1 MSEPALTLEDRYA
14 RESGRVLLSGTQALV
29 RLLLMQRRRD
39 AQAGIETAGFVSGYR
54 GSPLGA
60 LDRELWRAR
69 EQLDR
74 HHIRFVPG
82 VNEDLAATAVWGSQQ
97 TGLFPGARYDGVFG
111 MWYGKGPG
119 TDRSGDAFKHANN
132 AGTAALGG
140 VLAVAG
146 DDHICRS
153 STLPHQS
160 EFAFVDAMIPVL
172 NPAGVQEIIDLGLA
186 GWALS
191 RFSGLWVGLIAVAET
206 VEQTACVDVDPGR
219 VVLAPPEDYA
229 LPPGGLNIRWPDAPL
244 DQEARLH
251 RYKLDAAR
259 AFVRA
264 NRLDRIVADGP
275 NARLGVVA
283 AGKSHLDVL
292 QALEMLGLDL
302 ARAGAAGLRL
312 YKPAMTW
319 PLEPEGLAAFAAGLE
334 EIVVVEEKRAL
345 IEPQIKDVLYALPD
359 GTRPR
364 VIGKRDE
371 TGAPLFPS
379 EGELA
384 PALIARALGPRLA
397 RIAEAAGDAG
407 LAARIEERLAELAR
421 IERARAAVAAPI
433 ERKPYFCSG
442 CPHNSSTKV
451 PEGSLALAGIGCHY
465 MALWMDRNTRTFT
478 QMGGEGANWI
488 GLSPFTETPHVFQNI
503 GDGTYFHSGLLAI
516 RAAIGAKANM
526 TYKILYND
534 AVAMTGGQPV
544 DGPLSVARI
553 THELYGEGVARIAIV
568 TDDPGKYRSGAA
580 LAPGVRVYERAALD
594 RVQREMRAVPGV
606 TVIIYD
612 RACATE
618 TRRKRKRGQAPDPPR
633 RVFIN
638 ADVCEGCGDCGLVS
652 NCLSLLP
659 VETPFG
665 RKRAIDQS
673 ACNKDFTC
681 LDGLCPSFVTVEG
694 GRLRKP
700 RAAAEAASMPPEPP
714 EPALPALDAPYGVV
728 ATGVGG
734 TGVVT
739 LGALLGLAAHIEGKG
754 VTVFDMTG
762 LAQKYGAVTSHLR
775 IARAAEDIHAARI
788 AEGGA
793 RLVLG
798 CDLVVAGSAATLAVC
813 DPEATVAVVND
824 RETPTGDFARDPDF
838 AVPGA
843 ALRETIA
850 RATREAAFVDA
861 TGLATRL
868 LGDAIAANMLLL
880 GHAWQQGLIP
890 VGRAAILRA
899 IEANGVAVELNK
911 RAFAW
916 GRIAAHDPAAVAPPA
931 DDGDGAPPPPRDLD
945 GLLARLG
952 EELAA
957 SRNADLARRYADLVA
972 RVRAVEAARAPG
984 RDDLARAV
992 ARSYF
997 KLLAYKDEYEVARLF
1012 ADGRFLRAIEAQFE
1026 GDYRLRF
1033 HLAPPLF
1040 ARTDPATGRPVKKS
1054 YGPWMMG
1061 VFRLLARLKGLRGT
1075 ALDPFAR
1082 TAERRAERRLIAEYE
1097 ATIEEILAALD
1108 ESNHALAVE
1117 IAALPES
1124 IRGFGPVK
1132 AKAIEAAKAREA
1144 ALLAAFRDSRRDR
1157 SAAE

>member
-1 MSEPALTLEDRYA
+1 MSEPALALDERYA

-39 AQAGIETAGFVSGYR
+39 ARAGIETAGFVSGYR
-54 GSPLGA
+54 GSPLGGF
-60 LDRELWRAR
+60 DRELWRAR
-69 EQLDR
+69 DQLDR

-119 TDRSGDAFKHANN
+119 ADRSGDAFKHANN
-132 AGTAALGG
+132 AGTAANGG

-146 DDHICRS
+146 DDHVCRS

-160 EFAFVDAMIPVL
+160 ELAFVDAMIPVL
-172 NPAGVQEIIDLGLA
+172 NPAGVQEILDLGLA

-206 VEQTACVDVDPGR
+206 VEQTACVDVDPER
-219 VVLAPPEDYA
+219 VALVAPEDYA
-229 LPPGGLNIRWPDAPL
+229 PPAGGLNIRWPDAPL

-251 RYKLDAAR
+251 RHKLDAAR

-275 NARLGVVA
+275 RARLGVVA

-292 QALEMLGLDL
+292 QALAMLGLDL

-319 PLEPEGLAAFAAGLE
+319 PLEPEGLGAFADGLE

-345 IEPQIKDVLYALPD
+345 IEPQIKDALYALPD
-359 GTRPR
+359 GARPR

-371 TGAPLFPS
+371 AGAPLFPS

-384 PALIARALGPRLA
+384 PATIARALGPRLA
-397 RIAEAAGDAG
+397 RIIPGDA
-407 LAARIEERLAELAR
+407 LAAQIESRLADLAR
-421 IERARAAVAAPI
+421 IERGLAAIAAPI

-442 CPHNSSTKV
+442 CPHNTSTKV
-451 PEGSLALAGIGCHY
+451 PEGSRALAGIGCHY
-465 MALWMDRNTRTFT
+465 MVLWMDRDTRTFT

-488 GLSPFTETPHVFQNI
+488 GLSPFIDLPHVFQNI

-516 RAAIGAKANM
+516 RAAIGAKADM

-544 DGPLSVARI
+544 DGPLSVARM
-553 THELYGEGVARIAIV
+553 THELYGEGVARIAVV
-568 TDDPGKYRSGAA
+568 TDDPAKYRSGAR
-580 LAPGVRVYERAALD
+580 LAPGVRVHGRKALD

-612 RACATE
+612 QACATE
-618 TRRKRKRGQAPDPPR
+618 TRRKRKRGLVPDPAR

-638 ADVCEGCGDCGLVS
+638 AEVCEGCGDCGLVS

-659 VETPFG
+659 VETEFG

-673 ACNKDFTC
+673 ACNKDFSC

-694 GRLRKP
+694 GRRRLP
-700 RAAAEAASMPPEPP
+700 SSALDAAEAPMPP
-714 EPALPALDAPYGVV
+714 EPALPALDAPYGIV

-798 CDLVVAGSAATLAVC
+798 CDLVVAGSASTLAVC
-813 DPEATVAVVND
+813 DPEATHAVVND

-868 LGDAIAANMLLL
+868 MGDAIAANMLLL
-880 GHAWQQGLIP
+880 GHAWQKGLVP

-899 IEANGVAVELNK
+899 IEAGGVAVEANK

-916 GRIAAHDPAAVAPPA
+916 GRLAAHDPAMVEKLAGG
-931 DDGDGAPPPPRDLD
+931 DDTARMPGPRDLD
-945 GLLARLG
+945 AIVARRVD
-952 EELAA
+952 ELKA
-957 SRNADLARRYADLVA
+957 SRNAAQARRYADLVDRA
-972 RVRAVEAARAPG
+972 RAVEAARVPG
-984 RDDLARAV
+984 RDDLARAI

-1012 ADGRFLRAIEAQFE
+1012 ADGRFLREIETRFE

-1040 ARTDPATGRPVKKS
+1040 ARTDPETGRPIKKS

-1075 ALDPFAR
+1075 VLDPFAR
-1082 TAERRAERRLIAEYE
+1082 TDERRAERRLIADYE
-1097 ATIEEILAALD
+1097 MAVEEVLAALD
-1108 ESNHALAVE
+1108 EDNHALAVE
-1117 IAALPES
+1117 IAALPER

-1132 AKAIEAAKAREA
+1132 ARAIEAAKAREA
-1144 ALLAAFRDSRRDR
+1144 ALLAVFRDARRDR